1 MLVRIEH
8 RDPRLIDTTLT
19 TDANGGTVE
28 NVFTAVTSGE
38 EFVNVIRGTNLR
50 SRASWEGNELLI
62 ES

>member
-38 EFVNVIRGTNLR
+38 EFVNGTNLR